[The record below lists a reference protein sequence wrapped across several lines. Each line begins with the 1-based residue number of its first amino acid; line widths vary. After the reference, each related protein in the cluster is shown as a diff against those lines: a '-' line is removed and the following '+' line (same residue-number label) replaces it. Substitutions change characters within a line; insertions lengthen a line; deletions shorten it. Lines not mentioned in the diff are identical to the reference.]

1 MSKSLANPDVF
12 SLFGSLIHILLRKLK
27 SEKETLLL
35 KRSHFN
41 GPKEP
46 PYGLAD
52 LGWATRPVLPL
63 LLPLLGLHFVT
74 QLFFLL
80 LLLKNLIS
88 LPLTS
93 PFVAVCPWA
102 SYLTP
107 LSLYFLR

>member
-63 LLPLLGLHFVT
+63 LLPLL
-74 QLFFLL
+74 
-80 LLLKNLIS
+80 S
-88 LPLTS
+88 
-93 PFVAVCPWA
+93 
-102 SYLTP
+102 
-107 LSLYFLR
+107 